1 MYITVSN
8 YVSKHCICLCKWRRS
23 WTHDHNTIQEWRCHN
38 EKSLCSELLWMLLN
52 SQEYWTRGDLMS
64 APDNC
69 LLEICL
75 TMWWLLQTRLPPPP
89 PTSFVSLSSPTTTPR
104 RSIPN
109 LRSSPLTEQQ
119 RHRARSLH
127 DSTLLCVPNTMPS
140 SSTTR
145 NGMGK
150 SLLHNKRKSTT
161 DGSAATSSQETFQM
175 LAKNQGDS
183 ADFIEIQTIDEVVTQ
198 V

>member
-1 MYITVSN
+1 MLQEIKSRRIVIHGHCYGTLYYFSRISTDFSN
-8 YVSKHCICLCKWRRS
+8 TFSH
-23 WTHDHNTIQEWRCHN
+23 
-38 EKSLCSELLWMLLN
+38 LWN
-52 SQEYWTRGDLMS
+52 Q
-64 APDNC
+64 
-69 LLEICL
+69 ICL
-75 TMWWLLQTRLPPPP
+75 TIWLFQTRLPPP
-89 PTSFVSLSSPTTTPR
+89 SPTPR
-104 RSIPN
+104 RSIPT
-109 LRSSPLTEQQ
+109 LRSSPFTKQQQ
-119 RHRARSLH
+119 RNRAGSLH